1 MIAIANRRRGR
12 SGLGLITVGL
22 PLLLFAVLAVR
33 APNFLDLQNLTNINS
48 QITAL
53 MIVALGQMVVALT
66 GGIDLSVGSIL
77 SLTSAL
83 LVSVDPSIAI
93 PVALFA
99 GIVVGLA
106 NGSGVAVFGVHP
118 LIMTLASMTFLQGL
132 TLLIHPVPGGT
143 VPAYLMSAVR
153 FSTGGLPAALYW
165 CAAAVVTALFVLHKT
180 RFGLRLFALGAN
192 QDSVALSG
200 VSVVPLRIAC
210 YVLCS
215 LASVVAG
222 IFLTGRVGSGDPT
235 IGAPFGLDSV
245 TAVALGGVQL
255 SGGIGSVIG
264 AVFGTIT
271 LGLMANGMNLLGVS
285 PFIRAAVT
293 GGLLL
298 AAISLQ
304 RRKVIGV

>member
-235 IGAPFGLDSV
+235 IGAPFGWDSV

>member
-12 SGLGLITVGL
+12 SGLGLITIGL

>member
-1 MIAIANRRRGR
+1 MIAALKRQHGR
-12 SGLGLITVGL
+12 SGLGLIAVGL
-22 PLLLFAVLAVR
+22 PFLLFAMLSVQ
-33 APNFLDLQNLTNINS
+33 APNFLGLQNLANVNS

-53 MIVALGQMVVALT
+53 LIVALGQLVVALT
-66 GGIDLSVGSIL
+66 GGIDLSVGSVL

-83 LVSVDPSIAI
+83 LVSVDPSIAV
-93 PVALFA
+93 PTAVLA
-99 GIVVGLA
+99 GVVVGLA
-106 NGSGVAVFGVHP
+106 NGTGVAIFGVHP

-132 TLLIHPVPGGT
+132 TLLIHPVPGGE
-143 VPAYLMSAVR
+143 VPGFLLSMVR
-153 FSTGGLPAALYW
+153 FTAGGFPAALYW
-165 CAAAVVTALFVLHKT
+165 CVAAVLAALIILHKT
-180 RFGLRLFALGAN
+180 RFGLRVFAIGAN
-192 QDSVALSG
+192 QESVALNG
-200 VSVVPLRIAC
+200 VSVRPLRIAC

-215 LASVVAG
+215 LAGVFAG
-222 IFLTGRVGSGDPT
+222 IFLTARVASGDPT
-235 IGAPFGLDSV
+235 IGASFGLDSV
-245 TAVALGGVQL
+245 TAIALGGVQL
-255 SGGIGSVIG
+255 SGGIGSVVG